1 MIVDAGQGP
10 VYAVGG
16 IDVLEERAKAGS
28 LRALMLIKADDQA
41 TWLLSRR
48 STITLQEVLNKLPPQ
63 MVQYGTIAGLQLKGE
78 GHPTSLVIY
87 SGLDM
92 EDLRQLTY
100 ARLYTSQIN
109 RTEYQDYL
117 KKCRE
122 QAYIQ
127 QEMLKD
133 PIPVATIQR
142 YSDQSQTK
150 PEAKGTR

>member
-1 MIVDAGQGP
+1 MITDAGQGP

-16 IDVLEERAKAGS
+16 IDVLEEKAKAGI

-48 STITLQEVLNKLPPQ
+48 SKITLQEVLDKLPPE
-63 MVQYGTIAGLQLKGE
+63 MVQYGTIAGLQLEGE
-78 GHPTSLVIY
+78 GKPTSLVIY

-100 ARLYTSQIN
+100 ARLYTSSLN
-109 RTEYQDYL
+109 RKEYQDYL

-122 QAYIQ
+122 QAYIE
-127 QEMLKD
+127 QEMLKE
-133 PIPVATIQR
+133 PIPVATLQR
-142 YSDQSQTK
+142 YSNQNQTK
-150 PEAKGTR
+150 PNTGETR